1 MWKHARVAVVMPA
14 YLEDRMIE
22 RALAAVPAYVD
33 DVVVVD
39 DGSQDDTFARAEE
52 VAQRDP
58 RVRVVRHAVN
68 RGVGAALVTGYREAF
83 SAGCEV
89 AVVMAGD
96 GQMDPADLPALLDA
110 VIEGGAGY
118 AKGNRLAWPG
128 ARELMPPQ
136 RFAGNHVLSAM
147 TRLVTQTP
155 VEDSQCGYCALQVD
169 AAARLDLDDLWPRY
183 GYPNDLLAQCASR
196 GVRVVDVPVRP
207 VYRDEVSG
215 IGWRHALFVVPFVLG
230 RAAVRRF
237 MEQAND
243 VEAPVS
249 HGAPLGSLTA
259 RATLAPPP

>member
-14 YLEDRMIE
+14 YLEGRMIQ

-33 DVVVVD
+33 DIVVVD
-39 DGSQDDTFARAEE
+39 DGSPDDTSLRANE
-52 VAQRDP
+52 VAERDP
-58 RVRVVRHAVN
+58 RVRVVRHATN

-83 SAGCEV
+83 SAGSEV

-96 GQMDPADLPALLDA
+96 GQMDPEDLPALLHA
-110 VIEGGAGY
+110 VMDGGAGY

-136 RFAGNHVLSAM
+136 RFAGNHVLSAL

-155 VEDSQCGYCALQVD
+155 VEDSQCGYCALTAD

-230 RAAVRRF
+230 RAALRRF
-237 MEQAND
+237 AEPATRDDRVGMR
-243 VEAPVS
+243 S
-249 HGAPLGSLTA
+249 APLGTLTA